1 MSGRQG
7 EHVSHAP
14 TIALGLIAA
23 PGFATELASD
33 LADDLP
39 AVLAEQVSAEVT
51 WEVPVVSDPLA
62 AEATRGTAMI
72 DAGRERMVREGWD
85 LAVVLTDVPLRIGRR
100 PVVADASATHGVALV
115 PLPALGA
122 VQLRRRTRDAIARL
136 VDGLMGESLEV
147 GRREA
152 ERGRRRVGRR
162 LAELARAERRVEPD
176 EDDVDMR
183 LVAAVLRGNLR
194 LLAGMVR
201 ANRPWR
207 LIARLSRALV
217 ASIAAVVF
225 ALVTSDVWRL
235 ADALGVLNLAALT
248 VVSLVAI
255 VVFLI
260 VAHGLWER
268 SADGIGREQAILFNL
283 ATTVTLVIGVAC
295 LYGALFVLGLAG
307 ARLAVD
313 RDVLSAG
320 IGHRADLA
328 TYLRVTWMASSLA
341 TVAGALGAGL
351 ESDAAVR
358 EAAYGYRPERTTERE
373 RRRHDEGG
381 AADVPT

>member
-1 MSGRQG
+1 MAAPL
-7 EHVSHAP
+7 SHTP
-14 TIALGLIAA
+14 IIALGLIAA
-23 PGFATELASD
+23 PGLATELASE

-39 AVLAEQVSAEVT
+39 AALAEQVSAEVT
-51 WEVPVVSDPLA
+51 WQVPVVSDPLA
-62 AEATRGTAMI
+62 GEATPGTAMI
-72 DAGRERMVREGWD
+72 DAARERMVREGWD

-100 PVVADASATHGVALV
+100 PVVADASATHGVALAS
-115 PLPALGA
+115 LPALGA
-122 VQLRRRTRDAIARL
+122 VQLRRRARDAIVRL

-147 GRREA
+147 GRREV

-176 EDDVDMR
+176 DEGIDVR

-207 LIARLSRALV
+207 LTVRLSRALV
-217 ASIAAVVF
+217 AAVAAVVF

-255 VVFLI
+255 VVFLV

-268 SADGIGREQAILFNL
+268 PAGGIGREQAILFNL

-313 RDVLSAG
+313 RDVLSEG
-320 IGHRADLA
+320 IGHPADLA
-328 TYLRVTWMASSLA
+328 TYLRITWMASSLA

-373 RRRHDEGG
+373 RRRHDEGR

>member
-1 MSGRQG
+1 MAGPS
-7 EHVSHAP
+7 SHTP
-14 TIALGLIAA
+14 IIALGLIAA
-23 PGFATELASD
+23 PGFATELASK
-33 LADDLP
+33 LAEDLP
-39 AVLAEQVSAEVT
+39 AALKQVSAEIA

-62 AEATRGTAMI
+62 GEAMRGTAMI

-115 PLPALGA
+115 ALPALGA
-122 VQLRRRTRDAIARL
+122 IQLRRRARDAIARL

-152 ERGRRRVGRR
+152 ERGRRRVRRR
-162 LAELARAERRVEPD
+162 LAELARAERRLEPD
-176 EDDVDMR
+176 DEGVDMR
-183 LVAAVLRGNLR
+183 MVAAVLRGNLR

-207 LIARLSRALV
+207 LTARLSRALV
-217 ASIAAVVF
+217 AAIAAVVF

-248 VVSLVAI
+248 VVSLVTI
-255 VVFLI
+255 VVFL
-260 VAHGLWER
+260 VLAHGLWER
-268 SADGIGREQAILFNL
+268 PADGIGREQAILFNL

-307 ARLAVD
+307 AELAVAP
-313 RDVLSAG
+313 DVLSED
-320 IGHRADLA
+320 IGHHPDLA
-328 TYLRVTWMASSLA
+328 TYLRITWMASSLA
-341 TVAGALGAGL
+341 TAAGGLGAGL

-373 RRRHDEGG
+373 RRRNEDGSAG
-381 AADVPT
+381 

>member
-1 MSGRQG
+1 MAAPS
-7 EHVSHAP
+7 SHTP
-14 TIALGLIAA
+14 IIALGLIAA
-23 PGFATELASD
+23 PGFATELASE

-39 AVLAEQVSAEVT
+39 AALAEQVSAEIA

-72 DAGRERMVREGWD
+72 DAGRERMVREGWG

-100 PVVADASATHGVALV
+100 PVVADASATHGVGLV
-115 PLPALGA
+115 ALPALGA
-122 VQLRRRTRDAIARL
+122 IQLRRRARDAITRL

-147 GRREA
+147 GHREA

-176 EDDVDMR
+176 DEGIDMR
-183 LVAAVLRGNLR
+183 MVAAVLRGNLR
-194 LLAGMVR
+194 LLAGMVH

-207 LIARLSRALV
+207 LTARLSRALV
-217 ASIAAVVF
+217 AAIAAVVF

-248 VVSLVAI
+248 VVSLVTI
-255 VVFLI
+255 VVFLV

-268 SADGIGREQAILFNL
+268 PADGIGREQAILFNL

-307 ARLAVD
+307 AGLAVA
-313 RDVLSAG
+313 RDVLSEG
-320 IGHRADLA
+320 IGHPADLG
-328 TYLRVTWMASSLA
+328 TYLRITWMASSLA

-373 RRRHDEGG
+373 HWCHEDGG
-381 AADVPT
+381 AADVPG

>member
-1 MSGRQG
+1 
-7 EHVSHAP
+7 
-14 TIALGLIAA
+14 
-23 PGFATELASD
+23 
-33 LADDLP
+33 
-39 AVLAEQVSAEVT
+39 
-51 WEVPVVSDPLA
+51 
-62 AEATRGTAMI
+62 
-72 DAGRERMVREGWD
+72 
-85 LAVVLTDVPLRIGRR
+85 VPLRIGRR

-122 VQLRRRTRDAIARL
+122 VQLRRRARDAIARL

-162 LAELARAERRVEPD
+162 LAELARAERRIEPD
-176 EDDVDMR
+176 DDGIDMR

-194 LLAGMVR
+194 LLAGMLR

-207 LIARLSRALV
+207 LIARLSRSLV
-217 ASIAAVVF
+217 AAIAAVVF
-225 ALVTSDVWRL
+225 ALVTSDIWRL

-248 VVSLVAI
+248 VVSLVSI
-255 VVFLI
+255 VVFLV

-268 SADGIGREQAILFNL
+268 PADGVGREQAILFNL
-283 ATTVTLVIGVAC
+283 ATTMTLVIGVAC

-307 ARLAVD
+307 AGLAVD
-313 RDVLSAG
+313 RDVLSEG

-328 TYLRVTWMASSLA
+328 TYLRITWMASSLA

-358 EAAYGYRPERTTERE
+358 EAAYGYRPERTTEHE
-373 RRRHDEGG
+373 RRRHEEAG
-381 AADVPT
+381 AADVPA

>member
-1 MSGRQG
+1 MAAS
-7 EHVSHAP
+7 SLTP

-23 PGFATELASD
+23 PGLATELAGE

-39 AVLAEQVSAEVT
+39 AALAEHVSADVT

-62 AEATRGTAMI
+62 AEATSGTAMI
-72 DAGRERMVREGWD
+72 DAGRERMVRERWD

-115 PLPALGA
+115 TLPALGA
-122 VQLRRRTRDAIARL
+122 VQLRRRARDGIVRL

-152 ERGRRRVGRR
+152 EHGRRRVGRR

-176 EDDVDMR
+176 DDGVDMR

-217 ASIAAVVF
+217 AAVAAVVF

-235 ADALGVLNLAALT
+235 ANALGVLNLTALT

-255 VVFLI
+255 VVFLV

-307 ARLAVD
+307 AGLAVD
-313 RDVLSAG
+313 RDVLSEG
-320 IGHRADLA
+320 IRQRADLA
-328 TYLRVTWMASSLA
+328 TYLRITWMASSLA

-358 EAAYGYRPERTTERE
+358 EAAYSYRPERTTERE
-373 RRRHDEGG
+373 RRRHDECG
-381 AADVPT
+381 APDVPT

>member
-1 MSGRQG
+1 MAAPS
-7 EHVSHAP
+7 SHTP
-14 TIALGLIAA
+14 IIALGLIAA
-23 PGFATELASD
+23 PGFATELASE
-33 LADDLP
+33 LAGDLP
-39 AVLAEQVSAEVT
+39 AALAEQVSAEIA

-72 DAGRERMVREGWD
+72 DAGRERMVREGWS

-100 PVVADASATHGVALV
+100 PVVADASATHGVGLV
-115 PLPALGA
+115 ALPALGA
-122 VQLRRRTRDAIARL
+122 IQLRRRARDAIARL

-176 EDDVDMR
+176 DEGVDVRM
-183 LVAAVLRGNLR
+183 VAAVLRGNLR
-194 LLAGMVR
+194 LLAGMVH

-207 LIARLSRALV
+207 LTARLSRALV
-217 ASIAAVVF
+217 AAIAAVVF

-248 VVSLVAI
+248 AISLVAI
-255 VVFLI
+255 VVFLV

-268 SADGIGREQAILFNL
+268 PADGIGREQAILFNL

-307 ARLAVD
+307 AGLAVA
-313 RDVLSAG
+313 RDVLSEG
-320 IGHRADLA
+320 IGHPADLG
-328 TYLRVTWMASSLA
+328 TYLRITWMASSLA

-358 EAAYGYRPERTTERE
+358 EAAYGYRPERATERE
-373 RRRHDEGG
+373 HWCHEDGG
-381 AADVPT
+381 AADVPG